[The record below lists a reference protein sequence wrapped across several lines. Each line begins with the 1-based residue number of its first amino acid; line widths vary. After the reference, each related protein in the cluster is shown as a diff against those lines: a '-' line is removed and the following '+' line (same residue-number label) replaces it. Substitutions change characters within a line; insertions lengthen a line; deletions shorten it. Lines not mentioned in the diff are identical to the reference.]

1 MREGDPDGAAGE
13 GGIMIDPYGIILRPL
28 VTEKSLA
35 QNTER
40 NKVSFLVDL
49 DANKQEIRAAVERI
63 FAVKVIEVNTVYL
76 KGKWKRTRMREGRR
90 PDQKKAIV
98 TLREGDKIEFFEG
111 L

>member
-1 MREGDPDGAAGE
+1 
-13 GGIMIDPYGIILRPL
+13 MIDPYDIIRQPL

-35 QNTER
+35 QKAGH

-49 DANKQEIRAAVERI
+49 HANKQEIKEAVERI
-63 FAVKVIEVNTVYL
+63 FAVKVRDVNTVYL
-76 KGKWKRTRMREGRR
+76 QGKRKRVKMREGKR
-90 PDQKKAIV
+90 PDQKKAVV

>member
-1 MREGDPDGAAGE
+1 MN
-13 GGIMIDPYGIILRPL
+13 DPYGIIHRPL
-28 VTEKSLA
+28 VTEKSLT

-40 NKVSFLVDL
+40 NKVSFLVDQG
-49 DANKQEIRAAVERI
+49 ANKQQIRAAVERI
-63 FAVKVIEVNTVYL
+63 FAVKVLEVNTVYL
-76 KGKWKRTRMREGRR
+76 KGKRKRTKMREGKR

>member
-1 MREGDPDGAAGE
+1 
-13 GGIMIDPYGIILRPL
+13 MIDPYGIIQRPL
-28 VTEKSLA
+28 ITEKSLT

-63 FAVKVIEVNTVYL
+63 FAVKVLEVNTVYL
-76 KGKWKRTRMREGRR
+76 RGKRKRTRMREGKR

-98 TLREGDKIEFFEG
+98 TLREGDKIAFFEG

>member
-1 MREGDPDGAAGE
+1 
-13 GGIMIDPYGIILRPL
+13 MIDPYGIILRPL

-35 QNTER
+35 QNSER
-40 NKVSFLVDL
+40 NKVSFLVDIE
-49 DANKQEIRAAVERI
+49 ANKLEIRAAVEHI

-76 KGKWKRTRMREGRR
+76 KGKWKRTRMREGKR
-90 PDQKKAIV
+90 PDQKKAVV